1 MPEPLRLT
9 LNDSQ
14 LKCGRERPTC
24 TRCERLSARCNYPRP
39 PNRRGPRGRRLGTQ
53 RRRNE
58 AVSQQTSA
66 AETQKSSPIPGYD
79 ASNSVGP
86 NARREDDPLLPSSAG
101 LDDTSAALGIGTR
114 TPSNVRADH
123 SCTRAAIQ

>member
-9 LNDSQ
+9 SNDSQ

-24 TRCERLSARCNYPRP
+24 TRCERLSAKCNYPRP

-66 AETQKSSPIPGYD
+66 AETQKISPIPGHH
-79 ASNSVGP
+79 ASSSLGP
-86 NARREDDPLLPSSAG
+86 NVHREDDPLLPSSPG
-101 LDDTSAALGIGTR
+101 LDNRSAALGIGTC
-114 TPSNVRADH
+114 TPSNVRA
-123 SCTRAAIQ
+123 